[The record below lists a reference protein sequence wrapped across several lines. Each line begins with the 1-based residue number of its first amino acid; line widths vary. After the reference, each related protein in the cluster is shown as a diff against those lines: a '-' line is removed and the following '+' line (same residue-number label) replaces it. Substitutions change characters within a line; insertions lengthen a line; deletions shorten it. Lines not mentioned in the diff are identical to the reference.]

1 MLKSIFGPTGA
12 FKSWTFW
19 GLVGTIAGAAVGHFD
34 PSVSP
39 AVTGAVQIGGLVV
52 TAAGLRRAHNKTVK
66 AIADLIAGLAE
77 RR

>member
-19 GLVGTIAGAAVGHFD
+19 GLVGTLTGTIVGHFD

-39 AVTGAVQIGGLVV
+39 AITSGVQVGGLVV
-52 TAAGLRRAHNKTVK
+52 TALGLRRAHNKTVA
-66 AIADLIAGLAE
+66 AIANLIAELAE